1 MLILNMSLFIRG
13 CVLSLALIL
22 LTCEHVVSADLESR
36 LANSRASAHAMIHEG
51 LLTNPT
57 EGLVI
62 GNGDLAA
69 SVQIFSNELILN
81 LGKNDVWD
89 TRYNSPS
96 KTVDVAVTQD
106 ELIAYVEEHGAV
118 SDKLLNKPKQ
128 KGEPV
133 VHSPLRVGAIR
144 IAHPGWSGT
153 KVSSKVRID
162 RGTLEAEYQ
171 FPIGTLRFT
180 AFIHREK
187 NVVMLRASAEG
198 QVPWFTIIVE
208 REPGITNG
216 DLPPLR
222 VNNDPKAFSGTLSQ
236 TVPGLYETAPF
247 SWHVAASFPDETQLA
262 SVSRAGDVVSE
273 GWFSSQVRR
282 VGWSLR
288 QDLILRDGASL
299 TFAAGVAT
307 DADGAAP
314 ALARARELAGNAGA
328 DRFEQELRTH
338 TAAWK
343 SFWDASAISIED
355 QQLEALWYRGLFS
368 YACHLTPGAQAPGLN
383 ANIPISDRSPWQGK
397 YTWNHNVQ
405 KWYFPAL
412 PANHPE
418 WYDVLAELIQ
428 EQTPTFQ
435 HLSKTIF
442 GLEGVYVDLSGR
454 PRPIPER
461 ATTHPVVGRALSHT
475 GWMATMLFDHY
486 EFTGD
491 TEWLRTQA
499 YPFLRETA
507 NFYAGY
513 LEKYQGE
520 DLVIYPS
527 LRLEDLWSQRR
538 NQSWGK
544 NFLGNQNVSTDLM
557 MFRKAFEDTI
567 AAATILETDS
577 AERVRWSRF
586 LERVPEIEY
595 GWRDGQGWYAI
606 CKDWENAWPDFED
619 YLEHL
624 RHSRWGCQAWP
635 VFPGDYIDGD
645 EEGGLAAVL
654 RDLVSDVDLLDLRP
668 HTTVLG
674 TFHGEATVL
683 PFIRLGMMEKFEDI
697 RTLMLAHQYPAGQFS
712 PWSAGTGQSVL
723 LPKVDPWRLV
733 ENQYMQ
739 ILGVTEML
747 LQSQSRILRLF
758 PYWPEDKAAAFRD
771 LRARGAFLVSAERI
785 PGKRIHA
792 KIHSLR
798 GNPCRL
804 RWNAEDLP
812 RISRNGEPVK
822 FTINGRDLLFDTEEG
837 AVYEIE
843 GGDQKQ

>member
-1 MLILNMSLFIRG
+1 MRNTKFIAAALFLQIFTGYANEERQPEPAPNSG
-13 CVLSLALIL
+13 AL
-22 LTCEHVVSADLESR
+22 
-36 LANSRASAHAMIHEG
+36 SRAAAHPLIHEG

-69 SVQIFSNELILN
+69 SVQIFSNELKLN

-96 KTVDVAVTQD
+96 KTVDVAVTHD

-118 SDKLLNKPKQ
+118 SAKLLNKPKQ

-133 VHSPLRVGAIR
+133 FHSPLRVGAIR

-171 FPIGTLRFT
+171 FPSGTLRFT
-180 AFIHREK
+180 TFIHREK
-187 NVVMLRASAEG
+187 NIVMLRASAEG

-216 DLPPLR
+216 ELPPLR
-222 VNNDPKAFSGTLSQ
+222 VKNDPKAFSGTLSQ
-236 TVPGLYETAPF
+236 TVPGLYETPPF
-247 SWHVAASFPDETQLA
+247 SWHVAASFPDQTQLA
-262 SVSRAGDVVSE
+262 SVSRAGDVVSA
-273 GWFSSQVRR
+273 GRFSSQVQR

-288 QDLILRDGASL
+288 QNLALRDGASIN
-299 TFAAGVAT
+299 FALGVAT
-307 DADGAAP
+307 DTDGSTP
-314 ALARARELAGNAGA
+314 ALDRACKLAGNSGV
-328 DRFEQELRTH
+328 DRFEQELGTH

-355 QQLEALWYRGLFS
+355 QELEALWYRGLFS
-368 YACHLTPGAQAPGLN
+368 YACHLSPGAQAPGLN
-383 ANIPISDRSPWQGK
+383 ANIPISDQSPYKGK

-405 KWYFPAL
+405 KWFFPAL
-412 PANHPE
+412 SANHPE
-418 WYDVLAELIQ
+418 WYDVLADLIA
-428 EQTPTFQ
+428 EQTPTFK
-435 HLSKTIF
+435 HLAKTIF

-461 ATTHPVVGRALSHT
+461 ATSSPVVGRALSHT
-475 GWMATMLFDHY
+475 GWLASMLFDHY
-486 EFTGD
+486 SFTGD
-491 TEWLRTQA
+491 TDWLKTRA

-507 NFYAGY
+507 NFYAAY

-520 DLVIYPS
+520 DLAIYPS
-527 LRLEDLWSQRR
+527 LRLEDLWSTKR

-544 NFLGNQNVSTDLM
+544 NFLGNKNNSVDLM
-557 MFRKAFEDTI
+557 MFRKAFKDAI
-567 AAATILETDS
+567 AAAEILGADS
-577 AERVRWSRF
+577 AQRKRWSRY
-586 LERVPEIEY
+586 LKRVPEIEY
-595 GWRDGQGWYAI
+595 GWRNGQAWYAI
-606 CKDWENAWPDFED
+606 CKDWEKAWPNFEE

-654 RDLVSDVDLLDLRP
+654 RDLVAEVDLLDLRP

-674 TFHGEATVL
+674 TFHGEATVM
-683 PFIRLGMMEKFEDI
+683 PFIRLGMMDKFDDI
-697 RTLMLAHQYPAGQFS
+697 RSLMLAHQYPAGQFS
-712 PWSAGTGQSVL
+712 PWRASSGQSVL
-723 LPKVDPWRLV
+723 LPRLDQWRLV

-739 ILGVTEML
+739 ILGVSEML
-747 LQSQSRILRLF
+747 LQSQSGILRLF
-758 PYWPEDKAAAFRD
+758 PYWPEDKAAAFHD
-771 LRARGAFLVSAERI
+771 LRARGAFLVSAERA
-785 PGKRIHA
+785 PGTKLRA
-792 KIHSLR
+792 TIHSLR
-798 GNPCRL
+798 GNTCRL
-804 RWNAEDLP
+804 RWNQAGSPTILQK
-812 RISRNGEPVK
+812 GEPVP
-822 FTINGRDLLFDTEEG
+822 FVVEGRDLVFDTQAG
-837 AVYEIE
+837 AVYSVDEE
-843 GGDQKQ
+843 